1 MFVDEIKLSV
11 SSGAGGPGS
20 VSFNNLNS
28 KTKPSGGSGGDGGS
42 VILQVN
48 KELPDLSHI
57 MSNSSLK
64 AENGGPG
71 NKNFQ
76 NGTSGENLIIE
87 VPKGTQVF
95 IDDEMYADLHDNN
108 SSYELIT
115 GSKGGRGNYE
125 LISKR
130 NPNPQICEQ
139 GIKRKSLDVK
149 LSYSLYS
156 DISIIGLPNAGK
168 STLIQKL
175 TNSKAK
181 IGDYEFT
188 TTSPNIG
195 VLNNSELLIT
205 ICDLPG
211 LLEGAS
217 DGVGMGRRVLKHLR
231 NTKFIIY
238 LIDPINDKFNISSQ
252 ISMLEN
258 ELFKFDEN
266 YQSIKKLIVINKSDQ
281 LSTTNE
287 EYLNISCLNENGID
301 KLVSI
306 IQEEFKED
314 LPFIYSDFHKIVL
327 EQEDYFIE
335 KIENQFI
342 CSGELV
348 TNMINISGNKDSV
361 LDEIFIRF
369 EKSVL
374 SREINEMGAID
385 GDTIVL
391 GNLEF
396 EYKQ

>member
-1 MFVDEIKLSV
+1 MFVDEINLSV

-48 KELPDLSHI
+48 NELPDLSHI

-108 SSYELIT
+108 SSYELLK
-115 GSKGGRGNYE
+115 GSKGGRGNYD

-139 GIKRKSLDVK
+139 GVKRKSLNVK

-156 DISIIGLPNAGK
+156 DISIVGLPNAGK

-195 VLNNSELLIT
+195 VLNNSESLIT

-238 LIDPINDKFNISSQ
+238 LIDPINEKFNITSQ

-266 YQSIKKLIVINKSDQ
+266 YQSIKKLIVINKSDK
-281 LSTTNE
+281 LSTPDE
-287 EYLNISCLNENGID
+287 KYLNISCLDEHGID
-301 KLVSI
+301 KLVSRI
-306 IQEEFKED
+306 LDVFQDD
-314 LPFIYSDFHKIVL
+314 LTIIYSEFHKIVL

-335 KIENQFI
+335 KKENQYI

-348 TNMINISGNKDSV
+348 MNMINISGNKDSV

-374 SREINEMGAID
+374 SKEISEMGAID

>member
-95 IDDEMYADLHDNN
+95 IDNKMYADLHDNN

-156 DISIIGLPNAGK
+156 DISIVGLPNAGK

-195 VLNNSELLIT
+195 VLNNSESLVT

-238 LIDPINDKFNISSQ
+238 LIDPINEKFNINSQ
-252 ISMLEN
+252 ISMLED

-266 YQSIKKLIVINKSDQ
+266 YQSIKKLVVINKSDK
-281 LSTTNE
+281 LSTPNE
-287 EYLNISCLNENGID
+287 EYLNISCLNEHGID
-301 KLVSI
+301 KLVSR
-306 IQEEFKED
+306 IQDVFQDD
-314 LPFIYSDFHKIVL
+314 LPLIYSDFHKIVL

-369 EKSVL
+369 EKSIL
-374 SREINEMGAID
+374 SREISEMGAID

>member
-95 IDDEMYADLHDNN
+95 IDNEMYADLHDNN

-156 DISIIGLPNAGK
+156 DISIVGLPNAGK

-195 VLNNSELLIT
+195 VLNNSESLVT

-238 LIDPINDKFNISSQ
+238 LIDPINEKFNISSQ
-252 ISMLEN
+252 ISMLED

-266 YQSIKKLIVINKSDQ
+266 YQSIKKLVVINKSDK
-281 LSTTNE
+281 LSTPNE
-287 EYLNISCLNENGID
+287 EYLNISCLNEHGID
-301 KLVSI
+301 KLVSR
-306 IQEEFKED
+306 IQDVFQDD
-314 LPFIYSDFHKIVL
+314 LPLIYSDFHKIVL

-369 EKSVL
+369 EKSIL
-374 SREINEMGAID
+374 SREISEMGAID

>member
-108 SSYELIT
+108 SYYELIT

-139 GIKRKSLDVK
+139 GTKRKSLDIK

-156 DISIIGLPNAGK
+156 DISIVGLPNAGK

-195 VLNNSELLIT
+195 VLNNSESLIT

-217 DGVGMGRRVLKHLR
+217 GGIGMGRRVLKHLR

-238 LIDPINDKFNISSQ
+238 LIDPINEKFNISSQ
-252 ISMLEN
+252 ISILEN

-266 YQSIKKLIVINKSDQ
+266 YQSIKKLIVINKSDK
-281 LSTTNE
+281 LTTPNE
-287 EYLNISCLNENGID
+287 EYLNISCLNEHGID
-301 KLVSI
+301 MLVSKI
-306 IQEEFKED
+306 LDVFQDE
-314 LPFIYSDFHKIVL
+314 LPIIYSEFHKIVL
-327 EQEDYFIE
+327 KQDDYFIE

-374 SREINEMGAID
+374 SREISEMGAID

>member
-48 KELPDLSHI
+48 KELPDLSHV

-156 DISIIGLPNAGK
+156 DISIVGLPNAGK

-195 VLNNSELLIT
+195 VLNNSESLIT

-238 LIDPINDKFNISSQ
+238 LIDPINEKFNISSQ

-266 YQSIKKLIVINKSDQ
+266 YQSIKKLIVINKSDK
-281 LSTTNE
+281 LTTPNE
-287 EYLNISCLNENGID
+287 EYLNISCLNEHGIEI
-301 KLVSI
+301 LVSK
-306 IQEEFKED
+306 IQDVFQDD
-314 LPFIYSDFHKIVL
+314 LPIIYSEFHKIVL
-327 EQEDYFIE
+327 EQDDYFIE

-374 SREINEMGAID
+374 SREISEMGAID

>member
-11 SSGAGGPGS
+11 STGAGGPGS

-95 IDDEMYADLHDNN
+95 IDNEMYADLHDNN

-156 DISIIGLPNAGK
+156 DISIVGLPNAGK

-195 VLNNSELLIT
+195 VLNNSESLVT

-238 LIDPINDKFNISSQ
+238 LIDPINEKFNISSQ
-252 ISMLEN
+252 ISMLED

-266 YQSIKKLIVINKSDQ
+266 YQSIKKLVVINKSDK
-281 LSTTNE
+281 LSVPNE
-287 EYLNISCLNENGID
+287 EYLNISCLNEHGID
-301 KLVSI
+301 KLVST
-306 IQEEFKED
+306 IQDVFQDD
-314 LPFIYSDFHKIVL
+314 LPLIYSDFHKIVL

-335 KIENQFI
+335 KIENQYI

-348 TNMINISGNKDSV
+348 TNIINISGNKDSV

-369 EKSVL
+369 EKSIL
-374 SREINEMGAID
+374 SREISEMGAID

>member
-156 DISIIGLPNAGK
+156 DISIVGLPNAGK

-195 VLNNSELLIT
+195 VLNNSESLIT

-217 DGVGMGRRVLKHLR
+217 DGVGMGKRVLKHLR

-238 LIDPINDKFNISSQ
+238 LIDPINEKFNISSQ
-252 ISMLEN
+252 ISMLED

-266 YQSIKKLIVINKSDQ
+266 YQSIKKLIVINKSDK
-281 LSTTNE
+281 LTTPNE
-287 EYLNISCLNENGID
+287 EYLNISCLNEHGID
-301 KLVSI
+301 KLVSR
-306 IQEEFKED
+306 IQDVFQDD
-314 LPFIYSDFHKIVL
+314 LPLIYSDFHKIVL

-374 SREINEMGAID
+374 SREISEMGAID

>member
-95 IDDEMYADLHDNN
+95 IDDEMYADLHDND
-108 SSYELIT
+108 SSYVLLT

-139 GIKRKSLDVK
+139 GMKRKSLDVK

-156 DISIIGLPNAGK
+156 DISIVGLPNAGK

-195 VLNNSELLIT
+195 VLNNSESLVT

-238 LIDPINDKFNISSQ
+238 LIDPINEKFNINSQ
-252 ISMLEN
+252 ISMLED

-266 YQSIKKLIVINKSDQ
+266 YQSIKKLVVINKSDK
-281 LSTTNE
+281 LSTPNE
-287 EYLNISCLNENGID
+287 EYLNISCLNEHGID
-301 KLVSI
+301 KLVI
-306 IQEEFKED
+306 RIQDVFQDD
-314 LPFIYSDFHKIVL
+314 LPLIYSDFHKIVL

-369 EKSVL
+369 EKSIL
-374 SREINEMGAID
+374 SREISEMGAID

>member
-57 MSNSSLK
+57 MSNNSLK
-64 AENGGPG
+64 AANGGPG

-108 SSYELIT
+108 SYYELIT

-156 DISIIGLPNAGK
+156 DISIVGLPNAGK

-195 VLNNSELLIT
+195 VLNNSESLIT

-217 DGVGMGRRVLKHLR
+217 GGIGMGRRVLKHLR

-238 LIDPINDKFNISSQ
+238 LIDPINEKFNISSQ
-252 ISMLEN
+252 ISILEN

-266 YQSIKKLIVINKSDQ
+266 YQSIKKLIVINKSDK
-281 LSTTNE
+281 LTTPNE
-287 EYLNISCLNENGID
+287 EYLNISCLNEHGID
-301 KLVSI
+301 MLVSKI
-306 IQEEFKED
+306 LDVFQDE
-314 LPFIYSDFHKIVL
+314 LPIIYSEFHKIVL
-327 EQEDYFIE
+327 KQDDYFIE

-374 SREINEMGAID
+374 SREISEMGAID

>member
-11 SSGAGGPGS
+11 STGAGGPGS

-76 NGTSGENLIIE
+76 NGTSGEDLIIE

-95 IDDEMYADLHDNN
+95 IDNEMYADLHDNN

-156 DISIIGLPNAGK
+156 DISIVGLPNAGK

-195 VLNNSELLIT
+195 VLNNSESLVT

-238 LIDPINDKFNISSQ
+238 LIDPINEKFNINSQ
-252 ISMLEN
+252 ISMLED

-266 YQSIKKLIVINKSDQ
+266 YQSIKKLIVINKSDK
-281 LSTTNE
+281 LTTPNE
-287 EYLNISCLNENGID
+287 EYLNISCLNEHGID
-301 KLVSI
+301 KLVSR
-306 IQEEFKED
+306 IQDVFQDD
-314 LPFIYSDFHKIVL
+314 LPLIYSDFHKIVL

-369 EKSVL
+369 EKSIL
-374 SREINEMGAID
+374 SREISEMGAID

>member
-11 SSGAGGPGS
+11 STGAGGPGS

-156 DISIIGLPNAGK
+156 DISIVGLPNAGK

-195 VLNNSELLIT
+195 VLNNSESLVT

-238 LIDPINDKFNISSQ
+238 LIDPINEKFNINSQ
-252 ISMLEN
+252 ISMLED

-266 YQSIKKLIVINKSDQ
+266 YQSIKKLVVINKSDK
-281 LSTTNE
+281 LSTPNE
-287 EYLNISCLNENGID
+287 EYLNISCLNEHGID
-301 KLVSI
+301 KLVSR
-306 IQEEFKED
+306 IQDVFQDD
-314 LPFIYSDFHKIVL
+314 LPLIYSDFHKIVL

-374 SREINEMGAID
+374 SREISEMGAID

>member
-1 MFVDEIKLSV
+1 MFVDEINLSV

-76 NGTSGENLIIE
+76 NGTSGKNLIIE

-95 IDDEMYADLHDNN
+95 IDNEMYADLHDNN
-108 SSYELIT
+108 SSYELLT

-139 GIKRKSLDVK
+139 GVKRKLLDLK
-149 LSYSLYS
+149 LSFSLYS
-156 DISIIGLPNAGK
+156 DISIVGLPNAGK
-168 STLIQKL
+168 STLIQKI

-188 TTSPNIG
+188 TTIPNIG
-195 VLNNSELLIT
+195 VLNNSELLLT

-217 DGVGMGRRVLKHLR
+217 EGVGMGRRVLKHLR

-238 LIDPINDKFNISSQ
+238 LIDPINEKFSINSQ
-252 ISMLEN
+252 ISMLED

-266 YQSIKKLIVINKSDQ
+266 YQLIKKLIVINKSDQ
-281 LSTTNE
+281 LSTTKE
-287 EYLNISCLNENGID
+287 GYLYISCLNENGID
-301 KLVSI
+301 ELVSR
-306 IQEEFKED
+306 IQEEFQED
-314 LPFIYSDFHKIVL
+314 LPIIYSEFHKIVL

-335 KIENQFI
+335 KIENQYI
-342 CSGELV
+342 CTGELV
-348 TNMINISGNKDSV
+348 SNMVNISGNKDSV

-369 EKSVL
+369 ENSVL
-374 SREINEMGAID
+374 SKEINEMGAID

>member
-108 SSYELIT
+108 SYYELIT

-139 GIKRKSLDVK
+139 GTKRKSLDIK

-156 DISIIGLPNAGK
+156 DISIVGLPNAGK

-195 VLNNSELLIT
+195 VLNNSESLIT

-238 LIDPINDKFNISSQ
+238 LIDPINEKFNISSQ
-252 ISMLEN
+252 ISMLED

-266 YQSIKKLIVINKSDQ
+266 YQSIKKLIVINKSDK
-281 LSTTNE
+281 LTTPNE
-287 EYLNISCLNENGID
+287 EYLNISCLNEHGID
-301 KLVSI
+301 MLVSKI
-306 IQEEFKED
+306 LDVFQDE
-314 LPFIYSDFHKIVL
+314 LPIIYSEFHKIVL
-327 EQEDYFIE
+327 EQDDYFIE

-374 SREINEMGAID
+374 SREISEMGAID

>member
-156 DISIIGLPNAGK
+156 DISIVGLPNAGK

-195 VLNNSELLIT
+195 VLNNSESLVT

-238 LIDPINDKFNISSQ
+238 LIDPINEKFNISSQ
-252 ISMLEN
+252 ISMLED

-266 YQSIKKLIVINKSDQ
+266 YQSIKKLIVINKSDK
-281 LSTTNE
+281 LTTPNE
-287 EYLNISCLNENGID
+287 EYLNISCLNEHGIEI
-301 KLVSI
+301 LVSK
-306 IQEEFKED
+306 IQDVFQDD
-314 LPFIYSDFHKIVL
+314 LPIIYSEFHKIVL
-327 EQEDYFIE
+327 EQDDYFIE

-348 TNMINISGNKDSV
+348 TNLINISGNKDSV

-374 SREINEMGAID
+374 SREISEMGAID

>member
-1 MFVDEIKLSV
+1 MFVDEINLSV

-20 VSFNNLNS
+20 VNFNNLNS
-28 KTKPSGGSGGDGGS
+28 KTKPSGGSGGNGGS

-48 KELPDLSHI
+48 NELPDLSHI

-76 NGTSGENLIIE
+76 NGTSGKNLIIE

-95 IDDEMYADLHDNN
+95 IDNEMYADLHDNN
-108 SSYELIT
+108 SSYELLT

-139 GIKRKSLDVK
+139 GVKRKLLNLK
-149 LSYSLYS
+149 LSFSLYS
-156 DISIIGLPNAGK
+156 DISIVGLPNAGK
-168 STLIQKL
+168 STLIQKI

-188 TTSPNIG
+188 TTIPNIG
-195 VLNNSELLIT
+195 VLNNSELLLT

-217 DGVGMGRRVLKHLR
+217 EGVGMGRRVLKHLR

-238 LIDPINDKFNISSQ
+238 LIDPINEKFSINSQ
-252 ISMLEN
+252 ISMLDD

-266 YQSIKKLIVINKSDQ
+266 YQLIKKLIVINKSDQ
-281 LSTTNE
+281 LSTTKE
-287 EYLNISCLNENGID
+287 GYLYISCLNENGID
-301 KLVSI
+301 ELVSR
-306 IQEEFKED
+306 IQEEFQED
-314 LPFIYSDFHKIVL
+314 LPIIYSEFHKIVL

-335 KIENQFI
+335 KIENQYI
-342 CSGELV
+342 CTGELV
-348 TNMINISGNKDSV
+348 SNMVNISGNKDSV

-369 EKSVL
+369 ENSVL
-374 SREINEMGAID
+374 SKKINEMGAID

>member
-139 GIKRKSLDVK
+139 GTKRKSLDIK

-156 DISIIGLPNAGK
+156 DISIVGLPNAGK

-195 VLNNSELLIT
+195 VLNNSESLIT

-238 LIDPINDKFNISSQ
+238 LIDPINEKFNISSQ
-252 ISMLEN
+252 ISMLED

-266 YQSIKKLIVINKSDQ
+266 YQSIKKLIVINKSDK
-281 LSTTNE
+281 LTTPNE
-287 EYLNISCLNENGID
+287 EYLNISCLNEHGIEI
-301 KLVSI
+301 LVSK
-306 IQEEFKED
+306 IQDVFQDD
-314 LPFIYSDFHKIVL
+314 LPIIYSEFHKIVL
-327 EQEDYFIE
+327 EQDDYFIE

-374 SREINEMGAID
+374 SREISEMGAID

>member
-95 IDDEMYADLHDNN
+95 IDNEMYADLHDNN

-156 DISIIGLPNAGK
+156 DISIVGLPNAGK

-195 VLNNSELLIT
+195 VLNNSESLIT

-238 LIDPINDKFNISSQ
+238 LIDPINEKFNISSQ
-252 ISMLEN
+252 ISMLED

-266 YQSIKKLIVINKSDQ
+266 YQSIKKLVVINKSDK
-281 LSTTNE
+281 LSTPNE
-287 EYLNISCLNENGID
+287 EYLNISCLNEHGID
-301 KLVSI
+301 KLVSR
-306 IQEEFKED
+306 IQDVFQDD
-314 LPFIYSDFHKIVL
+314 LPLIYSDFHKIVL

-369 EKSVL
+369 EKSIL
-374 SREINEMGAID
+374 SREISEMGAID

>member
-108 SSYELIT
+108 SSYVLLT

-139 GIKRKSLDVK
+139 GVKRQSLDVK

-156 DISIIGLPNAGK
+156 DISIVGLPNAGK

-195 VLNNSELLIT
+195 VLKNYESLVT

-238 LIDPINDKFNISSQ
+238 LIDPINEKFNISSQ
-252 ISMLEN
+252 ISMLED

-266 YQSIKKLIVINKSDQ
+266 YQSIKKLVVINKSDK
-281 LSTTNE
+281 LSTPNE
-287 EYLNISCLNENGID
+287 EYLNISCLNEHGID
-301 KLVSI
+301 ILVSK
-306 IQEEFKED
+306 IQDVFQDD
-314 LPFIYSDFHKIVL
+314 LPIIYSEFHKIVL
-327 EQEDYFIE
+327 EQDDYFIE

-348 TNMINISGNKDSV
+348 SNMINISGNKDSV

-374 SREINEMGAID
+374 SREISEMGAID

>member
-28 KTKPSGGSGGDGGS
+28 KTKPSGGSGGDGGN
-42 VILQVN
+42 VILHVN

-76 NGTSGENLIIE
+76 NGTSGQDLIIE
-87 VPKGTQVF
+87 VPNGTQVF
-95 IDDEMYADLHDNN
+95 IDNEMYADLHDNN
-108 SSYELIT
+108 STYELLG

-139 GIKRKSLDVK
+139 GVKRKSLDIK

-156 DISIIGLPNAGK
+156 DISIVGLPNAGK

-175 TNSKAK
+175 TNSRAK

-195 VLNNSELLIT
+195 VLNNSESLIT

-211 LLEGAS
+211 LIKGAS
-217 DGVGMGRRVLKHLR
+217 DGVGMGKRVLKHLR
-231 NTKFIIY
+231 NTKYIIY
-238 LIDPINDKFNISSQ
+238 LIDPINEKFNINSQ
-252 ISMLEN
+252 ISMLDE
-258 ELFKFDEN
+258 ELLKFDAN
-266 YQSIKKLIVINKSDQ
+266 YQSIKKLIVINKSDK
-281 LSTTNE
+281 LSKPNE
-287 EYLNISCLNENGID
+287 DYMHISCLNENGID
-301 KLVSI
+301 KLVSR
-306 IQEEFKED
+306 IQKEFKAD
-314 LPFIYSDFHKIVL
+314 LQIIYSEFHKIVL
-327 EQEDYFIE
+327 EQDDYFIE
-335 KIENQFI
+335 KKENQFI

-361 LDEIFIRF
+361 LDEILIRF

-374 SREINEMGAID
+374 SKKINEMGAID

-396 EYKQ
+396 EYKH

>member
-42 VILQVN
+42 VMLQVN
-48 KELPDLSHI
+48 KELHDLSHI

-64 AENGGPG
+64 AGNGGPG
-71 NKNFQ
+71 NKNLQ
-76 NGTSGENLIIE
+76 NGISGQDLIIE

-95 IDDEMYADLHDNN
+95 IDNDMYADLHDDN
-108 SSYELIT
+108 SSYELLG
-115 GSKGGRGNYE
+115 GSQGGRGNYE
-125 LISKR
+125 LKSKR

-139 GIKRKSLDVK
+139 GAKRKSLDIK
-149 LSYSLYS
+149 LIYSVYS

-175 TNSKAK
+175 TNSNAK

-195 VLNNSELLIT
+195 VLNNSESLIT

-211 LLEGAS
+211 LIKGAS
-217 DGVGMGRRVLKHLR
+217 DGVGMGRKVLKHLR
-231 NTKFIIY
+231 NTKYIIY
-238 LIDPINDKFNISSQ
+238 LIDPINEKFNISSQ
-252 ISMLEN
+252 ISMLDE
-258 ELFKFDEN
+258 ELLKFDKN
-266 YQSIKKLIVINKSDQ
+266 YQSIKKLIVINKSDK
-281 LSTTNE
+281 LSSPSE
-287 EYLNISCLNENGID
+287 EYIHISCINENGID
-301 KLVSI
+301 KLVGR
-306 IQEEFKED
+306 IQEVFKDEI
-314 LPFIYSDFHKIVL
+314 PIIYSEFHKIVL
-327 EQEDYFIE
+327 EQEDYLIE
-335 KIENQFI
+335 KKENQFI
-342 CSGELV
+342 CTGELV
-348 TNMINISGNKDSV
+348 TNMVNISGNKDSV

-374 SREINEMGAID
+374 SKEINEMGVVD

-396 EYKQ
+396 EYKN

>member
-156 DISIIGLPNAGK
+156 DISIVGLPNAGK

-195 VLNNSELLIT
+195 VLNNSESLIT

-238 LIDPINDKFNISSQ
+238 LIDPINEKFNISSQ
-252 ISMLEN
+252 ISMLED

-266 YQSIKKLIVINKSDQ
+266 YQSIKKIIVINKSDK
-281 LSTTNE
+281 LSTPNE
-287 EYLNISCLNENGID
+287 EYLNISCLNEHGIEI
-301 KLVSI
+301 LVSK
-306 IQEEFKED
+306 IQDVFQDD
-314 LPFIYSDFHKIVL
+314 LPIIYSEFHKIVL
-327 EQEDYFIE
+327 EQDDYFIE

-374 SREINEMGAID
+374 SREISEMGAID

>member
-1 MFVDEIKLSV
+1 MFVDEINLSV

-20 VSFNNLNS
+20 VSFSNLNS

-42 VILQVN
+42 VILKVN
-48 KELPDLSHI
+48 KKLPDLSHI
-57 MSNSSLK
+57 MSNNSIK
-64 AENGGPG
+64 AKNGGPG

-76 NGTSGENLIIE
+76 NGNSGENLIIE

-95 IDDEMYADLHDNN
+95 IDDELYADLHENN
-108 SSYELIT
+108 SFYELLA

-139 GIKRKSLDVK
+139 GEKRKSLDIK
-149 LSYSLYS
+149 LTYSLYS
-156 DISIIGLPNAGK
+156 DISIVGLPNAGK

-188 TTSPNIG
+188 TISPNIG
-195 VLNNSELLIT
+195 VLNNSESLIT

-211 LLEGAS
+211 LVVGAS

-238 LIDPINDKFNISSQ
+238 LIDPVNEKFNISSQ
-252 ISMLEN
+252 ISMLED

-266 YQSIKKLIVINKSDQ
+266 YRSIKKLIVINKSDK
-281 LSTTNE
+281 LSTPNE
-287 EYLNISCLNENGID
+287 EYINISCLNEKGID
-301 KLVSI
+301 KLVSR
-306 IQEEFKED
+306 IQEEFKDD
-314 LPFIYSDFHKIVL
+314 LPIIYSEFHKIVL
-327 EQEDYFIE
+327 EKDDYFIE

-348 TNMINISGNKDSV
+348 TNMINISGNKESV

-374 SREINEMGAID
+374 SKEINKMGAID

>member
-1 MFVDEIKLSV
+1 MFVDEINLSV

-76 NGTSGENLIIE
+76 NGTSGKNLIIE

-95 IDDEMYADLHDNN
+95 IDNEMYADLHDNN
-108 SSYELIT
+108 SSYELLT

-139 GIKRKSLDVK
+139 GVKRKLLNLK
-149 LSYSLYS
+149 LSFSLYS
-156 DISIIGLPNAGK
+156 DISIVGLPNAGK
-168 STLIQKL
+168 STLIQKI

-188 TTSPNIG
+188 TTIPNIG
-195 VLNNSELLIT
+195 VLNNSELLLT

-217 DGVGMGRRVLKHLR
+217 EGVGMGRRVLKHLR

-238 LIDPINDKFNISSQ
+238 LIDPINEKFSINSQ
-252 ISMLEN
+252 ISMLDD

-266 YQSIKKLIVINKSDQ
+266 YQLIKKLIVINKSDQ
-281 LSTTNE
+281 LSTTKE
-287 EYLNISCLNENGID
+287 GYLYISCLNENGID
-301 KLVSI
+301 ELVSR
-306 IQEEFKED
+306 IQEEFQED
-314 LPFIYSDFHKIVL
+314 LPIIYSEFHKIVL
-327 EQEDYFIE
+327 KQEDYFIE
-335 KIENQFI
+335 KIENQYI
-342 CSGELV
+342 CTGELV
-348 TNMINISGNKDSV
+348 SNMVNISGNKDSV
-361 LDEIFIRF
+361 LDEIFFRF
-369 EKSVL
+369 ENSVL
-374 SREINEMGAID
+374 SKKINEMGAID

>member
-48 KELPDLSHI
+48 EELPDLSHI

-95 IDDEMYADLHDNN
+95 IDNEMYADLHDNN

-156 DISIIGLPNAGK
+156 DISIVGLPNAGK

-195 VLNNSELLIT
+195 VLNNSESLVT

-238 LIDPINDKFNISSQ
+238 LIDPINEKFNINSQ
-252 ISMLEN
+252 ISMLED

-266 YQSIKKLIVINKSDQ
+266 YQSIKKLVVINKSDK
-281 LSTTNE
+281 LSTPNE
-287 EYLNISCLNENGID
+287 EYLNISCLNEHGID
-301 KLVSI
+301 KLVSR
-306 IQEEFKED
+306 IQDVFQDD
-314 LPFIYSDFHKIVL
+314 LPLIYSDFHKIVL

-369 EKSVL
+369 EKSIL
-374 SREINEMGAID
+374 SREISEMGAID

>member
-156 DISIIGLPNAGK
+156 DISIVGLPNAGK

-195 VLNNSELLIT
+195 VLNNSESLVT

-217 DGVGMGRRVLKHLR
+217 GGVGMGRRVLKHLR

-238 LIDPINDKFNISSQ
+238 LIDPINEKFNINSQ
-252 ISMLEN
+252 ILMLED

-266 YQSIKKLIVINKSDQ
+266 YQSIKKLVVINKSDK
-281 LSTTNE
+281 LSTPNE
-287 EYLNISCLNENGID
+287 EYLNISCLNEHGID
-301 KLVSI
+301 KLVSR
-306 IQEEFKED
+306 IQDVFQDD
-314 LPFIYSDFHKIVL
+314 LPLIYSDFHKIVL

-369 EKSVL
+369 EKSIL
-374 SREINEMGAID
+374 SREISEMGAID